1 MEMELELELEME
13 MSEPEIEVASVED
26 KPEAP
31 VEVEETNDEQPTEEQ
46 SEPDSEATEEP
57 TVETEDSTEQE
68 EVQQEEVEET
78 EKPVKEPSAKEKA
91 ATKIVKK
98 IGDKERYD
106 DAAQMKTLIVM
117 QILGNTK
124 TFFDTQST
132 IVDTDVNEYLN
143 KTIEDN
149 YGVLFNMAQAQ
160 TIEEM
165 INAQTLSIK
174 DLNFS
179 GGKFFIILSLI
190 GAIIGGGWS
199 GYRFYDDYLD
209 MKQQVQDFVAPDLSE
224 FDKKID
230 LAEAEM
236 DKRLELIEQELEMI
250 KGEMSMILE
259 EVQLV
264 AGVSS
269 ELKNDLKADLRAMNN
284 DIRHITEIVND
295 VEDRQKED
303 TREVL
308 DELKLIEEALDIKID
323 KALNNPLSG
332 MSAKSK

>member
-1 MEMELELELEME
+1 MP
-13 MSEPEIEVASVED
+13 SIEYQGL
-26 KPEAP
+26 K
-31 VEVEETNDEQPTEEQ
+31 
-46 SEPDSEATEEP
+46 
-57 TVETEDSTEQE
+57 
-68 EVQQEEVEET
+68 
-78 EKPVKEPSAKEKA
+78 
-91 ATKIVKK
+91 
-98 IGDKERYD
+98 
-106 DAAQMKTLIVM
+106 
-117 QILGNTK
+117 
-124 TFFDTQST
+124 
-132 IVDTDVNEYLN
+132 
-143 KTIEDN
+143 
-149 YGVLFNMAQAQ
+149 
-160 TIEEM
+160 
-165 INAQTLSIK
+165 
-174 DLNFS
+174 FS

-250 KGEMSMILE
+250 KGEISMILE

-269 ELKNDLKADLRAMNN
+269 ELKNDLKADLRSMNN

-308 DELKLIEEALDIKID
+308 DELKLMEEALDIKID